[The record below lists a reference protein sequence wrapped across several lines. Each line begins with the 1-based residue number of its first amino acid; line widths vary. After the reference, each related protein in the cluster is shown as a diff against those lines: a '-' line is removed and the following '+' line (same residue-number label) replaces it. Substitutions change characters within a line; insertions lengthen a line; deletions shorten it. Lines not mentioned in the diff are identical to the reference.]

1 VSRLRIV
8 LAEPGSPGPGPT
20 GVHAVAR
27 ELRDA
32 GVEVIHT
39 GPVADP
45 ALVVA
50 AVLQED
56 ADAVAV
62 AERADE
68 VAALLAAA
76 DADDIAVVTLDTALS
91 WANAERG

>member
-1 VSRLRIV
+1 VSRLRV
-8 LAEPGSPGPGPT
+8 VVAELGRAE
-20 GVHAVAR
+20 VHAVAR
-27 ELRDA
+27 QLRDA

-45 ALVVA
+45 AQVVA

-68 VAALLAAA
+68 VTALLAGA
-76 DADDIAVVTLDTALS
+76 DADDIAVVTLDTALT
-91 WANAERG
+91 WANAARG